1 MTDIAAACGVSQAT
15 VSLVLNNAPGTR
27 ISAATREAVIA
38 KAQELGYARGG
49 RPRSRVDGGCPY
61 RMQRLEVADLTP
73 STSA

>member
-38 KAQELGYARGG
+38 KAQALGYSRAGRTIERRPLIAMLNNDVTCSPTSRG
-49 RPRSRVDGGCPY
+49 
-61 RMQRLEVADLTP
+61 
-73 STSA
+73 